1 MDKILIFLLCLY
13 LCSAKIKINKLD
25 VPSAIRYG
33 SQDFVVLDCD
43 FTSGDHTV
51 TEIKWFIDGDKQI
64 YQWLPKTNVPAQA
77 LGKFK
82 DHIDL
87 TYRATND
94 PNTMYRALRITDLS
108 PEFSGN
114 YTCKVSGPESE
125 DQVTKRM
132 IIYETP
138 DDDLELTISQEDSE
152 IKCSAEGLFP
162 EPNMTLYITNYNMT
176 EIIYQE
182 NDESIDL
189 GDDGLF
195 NVSSVLAYDPE
206 DLTETFYYICELSI
220 PGTPFSMNETMIHFQ
235 DNKIKAEEDFNLFNS
250 TNSTDSTF
258 EESKEIETQIEEEY
272 DFNTTTAETA
282 TNADDDDTRKEKN
295 ESSSLRHLPSL
306 VTTFLTVTLLS
317 QFYF

>member
-1 MDKILIFLLCLY
+1 MDKIFTLLLCFC

-25 VPSAIRYG
+25 VPSAILYG
-33 SQDFVVLDCD
+33 SQDDVVLDCD

-51 TEIKWFIDGDKQI
+51 TEIKWFLDGDKQI

-87 TYRATND
+87 SYRATND
-94 PNTMYRALRITDLS
+94 RDTMYRALHLTDLS

-125 DQVTKRM
+125 DEVTKTM

-138 DDDLELTISQEDSE
+138 DDDLELRISQEDSE
-152 IKCSAEGLFP
+152 IKCSSEGLFP
-162 EPNMTLYITNYNMT
+162 QPNMTLYIMNYNMT
-176 EIIYQE
+176 EILDQE
-182 NDESIDL
+182 NDELIDR

-195 NVSSVLAYDPE
+195 NVSTVLVYNPE
-206 DLTETFYYICELSI
+206 ELTETFYYICELSI
-220 PGTPFSMNETMIHFQ
+220 PGTPFIINETMIHFQ
-235 DNKIKAEEDFNLFNS
+235 DNNEIQVQEDFNLFNS

-258 EESKEIETQIEEEY
+258 EESK
-272 DFNTTTAETA
+272 AESA
-282 TNADDDDTRKEKN
+282 TNATVADDDGDDDESTRQEIN
-295 ESSSLRHLPSL
+295 ESSSFRHLSSL
-306 VTTFLTVTLLS
+306 ITSFLTTALLLS
-317 QFYF
+317 QLYF